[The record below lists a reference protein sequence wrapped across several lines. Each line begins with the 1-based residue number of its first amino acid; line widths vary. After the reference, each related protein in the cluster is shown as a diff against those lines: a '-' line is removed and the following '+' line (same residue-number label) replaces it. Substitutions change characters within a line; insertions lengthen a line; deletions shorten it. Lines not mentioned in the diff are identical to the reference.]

1 MKRLLLVI
9 AALVLV
15 TAACTSSGDKKT
27 PVIPEI
33 VATEDN
39 SIDEVTEPP
48 FEVQPEVTPEPTV
61 TPIVSK
67 DESVE
72 ETIVLDQDGIIITLK
87 SLNMG
92 SLFGPELIFSIQ
104 NNSSKNITV
113 QASDVSVNDVMIRTL
128 FSEDVVS
135 GKIANAEL
143 TLMDSDLEK
152 AGIET
157 IKNIELVFNIFES
170 ATYDKIFDS
179 ERITITT
186 SADPNY
192 VQQYDDS
199 GQLVFDQGGIRIF
212 VQSLDDQDSFWGA
225 DVYLYIDNQT
235 EQNIVVQVRDFS
247 INDFMVD
254 PLFSADVIA
263 GKKSYDEISFLESDL
278 EDNNIDQINKLE
290 FTFHIFDKDSWQTII
305 DSDKIQVLFNQ

>member
-1 MKRLLLVI
+1 MKKFLLVI
-9 AALVLV
+9 AILVLA
-15 TAACTSSGDKKT
+15 TLACTSSGDKKT
-27 PVIPEI
+27 PVVPEA

-39 SIDEVTEPP
+39 SIVEVTEPAVQ
-48 FEVQPEVTPEPTV
+48 VQPEVTPEPTA
-61 TPIVSK
+61 TPVASNN
-67 DESVE
+67 ESVE
-72 ETIVLDQDGIIITLK
+72 ESVVLDQDGIAITLK

-104 NNSSKNITV
+104 NNSPKNITV
-113 QASDVSVNDVMIRTL
+113 QAWDVSVNDVMIRTL

-135 GKIANAEL
+135 GKIANADL
-143 TLMDSDLEK
+143 TLMESDLEK

-157 IKNIELVFNIFES
+157 IKNIELVFRVFES
-170 ATYDKIFDS
+170 TTFDKIFDS

-186 SADPNY
+186 NADPDY
-192 VQQYDDS
+192 VQQYDES

-254 PLFSADVIA
+254 PMFSADVIS
-263 GKKSYDEISFLESDL
+263 GKKSYDEITFLESDL
-278 EDNNIDQINKLE
+278 EDNGIDQINKLE
-290 FTFHIFDKDSWQTII
+290 FTFHIFDKDSWQTIT